1 MKKHHLSSLT
11 LVTCLVSGL
20 PLNAL
25 AQNEAAPPNS
35 ALYYDL
41 GSGTVSVGALNP
53 IGFTRF
59 QALPGDTVL
68 PSLCDIWED
77 RHSVASAFGDLV
89 DFYLD
94 QQLALEGL
102 TEEIIA
108 GVKTAPEVL
117 LVAALQRALPGLYD
131 FSQNLKAQ
139 IDFKIDNA
147 ELSCQKAV
155 DKMETG
161 TNPLDG
167 WIQVSMGQA
176 WRETLTEDYIGDPA
190 TPTHLLSAEQD
201 VLENGRSKPIPWFG
215 GPAGAEQDNPIVF
228 VNDVVKAGF
237 AAMVDVDASVEG
249 GTWDGSD
256 DPIAAPATTTVSRL
270 NDTGTG
276 IEDTEIASR
285 LRDLWENS
293 TQAVEFAREVLGEEE
308 IATCETCT
316 SRFAPGQGLSREYER
331 QQVAVTQGWVDL
343 VNDFDGLTTRPKL
356 ADYAKVSSRKVR
368 MGNEVYDAIMQSQGI
383 DRVILVEKLASD
395 IAAERAVDRALALR
409 QLLRSGSDT
418 PEVRGNEFIAEK
430 AKALIDRLRDEVD
443 DLRWEIEQQNRGAGH
458 TAARILSAAEL
469 GRFTRG
475 GGSLGTGEAP
485 TGGAI
490 QGDRIVE

>member
-1 MKKHHLSSLT
+1 MKNHHLACVT
-11 LVTCLVSGL
+11 LVTCLVSGV
-20 PLNAL
+20 PQSAL
-25 AQNEAAPPNS
+25 AQNTAAPPNS

-53 IGFTRF
+53 VGFTRF
-59 QALPGDTVL
+59 QLLPGDTVL
-68 PSLCDIWED
+68 PSLCDIWD
-77 RHSVASAFGDLV
+77 NRHNLAGAFGDLV
-89 DFYLD
+89 EFYLK

-108 GVKTAPEVL
+108 GIKTVPEVL
-117 LVAALQRALPGLYD
+117 LIAALQRALPGFYD

-139 IDFKIDNA
+139 IDFRVDNA

-167 WIQVSMGQA
+167 WIQVSVGQA
-176 WRETLTEDYIGDPA
+176 WRETLTPDYIADPG
-190 TPTHLLSAEQD
+190 TPTHLLTAEQD

-215 GPAGAEQDNPIVF
+215 GPAGAEEDNPIIF

-237 AAMVDVDASVEG
+237 AAMVDVDPSVEG
-249 GTWDGSD
+249 GTYDGSD
-256 DPIAAPATTTVSRL
+256 GPIAAPATTTVSRL
-270 NDTGTG
+270 NAAGTAM
-276 IEDTEIASR
+276 EDVDIPSR
-285 LRDLWENS
+285 LRDLWQNS
-293 TQAVEFAREVLGEEE
+293 NQAVDFAREVLGEEE

-331 QQVAVTQGWVDL
+331 QQVAVTEGWVDII
-343 VNDFDGLTTRPKL
+343 NDYDGLTTRPKF

-368 MGNEVYDAIMQSQGI
+368 MGNQVFDAIVQSEGI

-395 IAAERAVDRALALR
+395 VAAERTVDRALALR

-418 PEVRGNEFIAEK
+418 PEVRGNEFISDK
-430 AKALIDRLRDEVD
+430 AKALIDRLRADVD
-443 DLRWEIEQQNRGAGH
+443 DLRWEIDQQNRGAGN
-458 TAARILSAAEL
+458 TASRILSAAEL
-469 GRFTRG
+469 GRFTRS
-475 GGSLGTGEAP
+475 GGSMGTGEAP
-485 TGGAI
+485 TGGEI
-490 QGDRIVE
+490 QGDRIIE